1 MVQYNGSEGTP
12 RPGALST
19 VEAGQHL
26 RLLIVSEVRFLREAL
41 AEALRCYPTITVLG
55 LCANLADAIA
65 ACLAQQLDMVLLD
78 AAFCDGPTAVRHLRA
93 AVPESP
99 VVVLAVD
106 ETPETVI
113 AWAEAGAI
121 GYVPQTTALAD
132 LVSILISISH
142 GSQHCSAQITS
153 GLLRHVARTA
163 RSDLAGSTPALAATL
178 TRREREISLLIG
190 AGLSNKEIARRLD
203 IGVATTKSHVHNLLG
218 KMNVQYRGQA
228 AARLGTSG
236 SGMGESR

>member
-1 MVQYNGSEGTP
+1 
-12 RPGALST
+12 
-19 VEAGQHL
+19 
-26 RLLIVSEVRFLREAL
+26 
-41 AEALRCYPTITVLG
+41 
-55 LCANLADAIA
+55 
-65 ACLAQQLDMVLLD
+65 MVLLD
-78 AAFCDGPTAVRHLRA
+78 AAFCDGPTAVRQLRA

-132 LVSILISISH
+132 LVGILVSISR
-142 GSQHCSAQITS
+142 GSQLCSAQIAF

-163 RSDLAGSTPALAATL
+163 RSDPAGSTTAPAATL
-178 TRREREISLLIG
+178 TRREREIGLLIG

-218 KMNVQYRGQA
+218 KMNVQHRGQA